1 MRLAVIMFNSSAF
14 SYFCARL
21 FCVKRQTT
29 KQKALGINPRAFL
42 FRSFPLQS
50 AAGRFAANRCAAKRR
65 CQPSQARQM
74 PPLDELLQNDVP
86 YYRLRQRVRPSP
98 LSLQTIGTPFGDTAS
113 TPGPELQ
120 KAPG

>member
-1 MRLAVIMFNSSAF
+1 MI
-14 SYFCARL
+14 SYTLFWPITLQLFCARL

-29 KQKALGINPRAFL
+29 KQKALGIKPRAFL